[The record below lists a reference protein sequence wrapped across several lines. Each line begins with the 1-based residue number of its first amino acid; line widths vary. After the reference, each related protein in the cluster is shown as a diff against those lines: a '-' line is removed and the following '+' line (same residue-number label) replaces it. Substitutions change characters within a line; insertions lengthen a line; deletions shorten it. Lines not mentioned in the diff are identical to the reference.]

1 MQKEK
6 ADNQATKISNL
17 NKMIK
22 TLQLETETC
31 TQEIIR
37 IKDIVTKLKALNK
50 IAVHGIEDKY

>member
-37 IKDIVTKLKALNK
+37 TKDIVTKLKALNK
-50 IAVHGIEDKY
+50 IVVHGIEDKY